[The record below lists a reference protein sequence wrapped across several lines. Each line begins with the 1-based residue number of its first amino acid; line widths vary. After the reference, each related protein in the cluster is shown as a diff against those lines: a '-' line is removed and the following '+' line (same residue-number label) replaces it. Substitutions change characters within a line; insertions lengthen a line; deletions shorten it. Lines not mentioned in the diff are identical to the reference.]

1 MHTNGIISILGL
13 AASVSAHITMVEP
26 VGWSVDSSPL
36 EKDGSNFPCKAVTY
50 DDSVTRTKMSKGDK
64 QPVQFKGSAVH
75 GGGSCQISL
84 TTDLKP
90 TKDSVW
96 KVIKSYEGGCPAAD
110 QAANYAE
117 DPNLALG
124 GDYNFEIPDDVPAGQ
139 YTLAWT
145 WFNKIGNREMYM
157 NCAPIEADG
166 SGGDEASFSALPD
179 MLVANIGTDCTTKEG
194 DDIQFPNPGKAVER
208 LGNPHF
214 GDPLGEGCAAG
225 SGSGSGSGS
234 GDSYGGGESASPAE
248 SSAPAESAAPSNPG
262 GIFAP
267 VESAAPE
274 PTEAPSAPA
283 TSAPAEAAPTSAAE
297 TAPTS
302 VAEAPA
308 EPTTGGGSYEEGGD
322 ESALPSQEVPAQG
335 NEEAGSG
342 SGSGS
347 GGHEVGTACTTDGF
361 WNCVGGNSFQRCGS
375 GIWSA
380 VQQLSE
386 GTECTPGES
395 ETIQMVRKRG
405 STRFG
410 AKFLL

>member
-1 MHTNGIISILGL
+1 M
-13 AASVSAHITMVEP
+13 
-26 VGWSVDSSPL
+26 
-36 EKDGSNFPCKAVTY
+36 
-50 DDSVTRTKMSKGDK
+50 
-64 QPVQFKGSAVH
+64 
-75 GGGSCQISL
+75 
-84 TTDLKP
+84 
-90 TKDSVW
+90 
-96 KVIKSYEGGCPAAD
+96 
-110 QAANYAE
+110 
-117 DPNLALG
+117 
-124 GDYNFEIPDDVPAGQ
+124 
-139 YTLAWT
+139 
-145 WFNKIGNREMYM
+145 
-157 NCAPIEADG
+157 
-166 SGGDEASFSALPD
+166 
-179 MLVANIGTDCTTKEG
+179 
-194 DDIQFPNPGKAVER
+194 
-208 LGNPHF
+208 
-214 GDPLGEGCAAG
+214 
-225 SGSGSGSGS
+225 
-234 GDSYGGGESASPAE
+234 
-248 SSAPAESAAPSNPG
+248 
-262 GIFAP
+262 
-267 VESAAPE
+267 ESAAPE